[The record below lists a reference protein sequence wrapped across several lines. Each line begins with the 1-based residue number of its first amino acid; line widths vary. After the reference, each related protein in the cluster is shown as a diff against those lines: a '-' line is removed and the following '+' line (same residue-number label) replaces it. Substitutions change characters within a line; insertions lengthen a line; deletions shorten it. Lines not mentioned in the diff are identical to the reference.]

1 MTARGLF
8 ATVGAVLMS
17 GAALAGCSSGGED
30 ASPEASEPAASA
42 SSTTAPTAA
51 TSAPGAEADPGAQAD
66 GSADGDGGADGEG
79 SGGAAPQEAAVPAG
93 GRCDI
98 GQQRTEALV
107 VGGSIDCGSLN
118 DVWSQAVADPAF
130 ATHGNRNTIV
140 VGDWT
145 CRAHQT
151 RPVQTGYCENP
162 ATQTRFKVIHR

>member
-1 MTARGLF
+1 MTARGLCT
-8 ATVGAVLMS
+8 AVGAVLVS
-17 GAALAGCSSGGED
+17 GAALAGCSSGD
-30 ASPEASEPAASA
+30 EA
-42 SSTTAPTAA
+42 APA
-51 TSAPGAEADPGAQAD
+51 TSAPPSAGATTGTSAPAEGP
-66 GSADGDGGADGEG
+66 GSADRTDDDDRALGGGHDD
-79 SGGAAPQEAAVPAG
+79 AAPQDAAVSAG

-98 GQQRTEALV
+98 GQQQTEALV
-107 VGGSIDCGSLN
+107 VGGAIDCGSLN

-162 ATQTRFKVIHR
+162 ASQTRFKVIHR